1 MKKGQRGFLL
11 FEVMLSIVI
20 VTVSALFIM
29 RSYSSSKMSI
39 QRSTEILRTA
49 LLLENKM
56 FDYEI
61 EGAIRD
67 EEQDGDFEEN
77 DNYSWEMEA
86 ESLDEGFGEPKF
98 NIVRLSV
105 FKEKNRK
112 NTEYSLWTY
121 LKYKKF

>member
-1 MKKGQRGFLL
+1 MKRSRKGFLL

-20 VTVSALFIM
+20 VTISALYIM

-61 EGAIRD
+61 EEAIRD
-67 EEQDGDFEEN
+67 EKQDGDFEEN

-86 ESLDEGFGEPKF
+86 KPESEGFGEPKF

-105 FKEKNRK
+105 FKEKSRK

-121 LKYKKF
+121 LLYKKF